1 MVRPAAALASQASR
15 LAWTTFATYVKSR
28 DCSPSPYTV
37 GGVPLITAAL
47 NRDSTPEYG
56 DPGSCRG
63 PKTLKY
69 RVVTVS
75 KPYSS
80 VNMRQYCSP
89 TSFCS
94 AYGDFGRV

>member
-1 MVRPAAALASQASR
+1 MARPAAALASQASK

-69 RVVTVS
+69 RRDTNS
-75 KPYSS
+75 RNTSS
-80 VNMRQYCSP
+80 TQARNHTACS
-89 TSFCS
+89 
-94 AYGDFGRV
+94 DFPVRIIEA